1 MPDRIPTFRPPWV
14 NKPKRARRPDT
25 ARPSA
30 AARGYCSRGWKLA
43 RAERLLLDHYQCQ
56 ACGVV
61 IAGGRGLH
69 VDHVVPK
76 AEGGTD
82 LVANLQTLCR
92 PCHSRKTVAEQG
104 GVGQNKSSELP
115 MAHQDRVRG
124 TMLARGGRIL

>member
-56 ACGVV
+56 ECGVV

-92 PCHSRKTVAEQG
+92 PCHSRKTTAEQG
-104 GVGQNKSSELP
+104 GVGHAKSEKLA
-115 MAHQDRVRG
+115 MAQQDHVRG
-124 TMLARGGRIL
+124 RAFAQVGRIP